1 MESHIRTRTRARACD
16 GDGDGDDDDDDND
29 QDAKPV
35 SGFAR
40 LGLDVPTVVVML
52 KGSLPPTIA
61 IAMYQ
66 SSVVSGYFL
75 TFGYFIADS

>member
-1 MESHIRTRTRARACD
+1 MESHIRTHTRARACD

-40 LGLDVPTVVVML
+40 LRLDVPTVVVML
-52 KGSLPPTIA
+52 K
-61 IAMYQ
+61 
-66 SSVVSGYFL
+66 
-75 TFGYFIADS
+75 